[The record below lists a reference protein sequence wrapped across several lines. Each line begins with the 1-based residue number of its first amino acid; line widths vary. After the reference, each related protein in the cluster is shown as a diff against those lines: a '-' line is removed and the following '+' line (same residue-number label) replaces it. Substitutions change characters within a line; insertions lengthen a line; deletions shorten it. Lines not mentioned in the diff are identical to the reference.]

1 MLARGD
7 THAGALARPEKAPFP
22 RRGKTCGRR
31 ERGAGTTRRKER
43 SFWPVVNAAVES
55 TWSTGGR
62 RPSRGVG
69 RTQISVGWS
78 RAQRFLRGV
87 RAHRRQRVLF
97 GTPRRGTSSVHAQK
111 CVGNRYEGV
120 ATHSHKVTRPLLGP
134 EARTRQSWLNAPAG
148 NRRAVTRSQQ
158 HRGRVSPRKWE
169 EPAPGLRRNGRSAAR
184 RVSPFLA
191 RELARYVRKG
201 RRLRPSSLRGVES
214 RGRSA
219 RTS

>member
-1 MLARGD
+1 LAGRDRGGGKHLVFGKSAPFAGCRENVD
-7 THAGALARPEKAPFP
+7 LGRLVTCAAVPPRRAGSPMTKGALR
-22 RRGKTCGRR
+22 
-31 ERGAGTTRRKER
+31 
-43 SFWPVVNAAVES
+43 
-55 TWSTGGR
+55 
-62 RPSRGVG
+62 
-69 RTQISVGWS
+69 
-78 RAQRFLRGV
+78 
-87 RAHRRQRVLF
+87 
-97 GTPRRGTSSVHAQK
+97 TPRRGTSSVHAQK

-120 ATHSHKVTRPLLGP
+120 ATHSHEVTRPLLGP
-134 EARTRQSWLNAPAG
+134 KARTRQSWLNAPAG

-158 HRGRVSPRKWE
+158 HRGRANPRKWE